1 MSTNNNNNVNDEA
14 RMIEARPSDIT
25 PVWHEVQRPANYN
38 PANTSTS
45 SIGVIQT
52 SMMRPNAIQ
61 PQAGPSTTNVT
72 IQPGPRQAE
81 IFNSSIQPQAGP
93 SREMFN
99 SSTAENNNAQP
110 QAGPSRQNFS
120 IVENNN
126 PQAGPSSTVSL
137 ENNPIND
144 NI

>member
-1 MSTNNNNNVNDEA
+1 
-14 RMIEARPSDIT
+14 
-25 PVWHEVQRPANYN
+25 
-38 PANTSTS
+38 
-45 SIGVIQT
+45 
-52 SMMRPNAIQ
+52 MRPNAIQ

-72 IQPGPRQAE
+72 IQPGPQQAE

-93 SREMFN
+93 SREMYN
-99 SSTAENNNAQP
+99 SSTTENNNA

-126 PQAGPSSTVSL
+126 AQAGPSVSL

>member
-1 MSTNNNNNVNDEA
+1 MSTNNNNIND
-14 RMIEARPSDIT
+14 EARPSDIV

-52 SMMRPNAIQ
+52 SLMRPNAIQ
-61 PQAGPSTTNVT
+61 PQAGPSTANIT

-81 IFNSSIQPQAGP
+81 ISENNNAQPQAGP
-93 SREMFN
+93 SREMYN
-99 SSTAENNNAQP
+99 SAENNNA

-126 PQAGPSSTVSL
+126 AQAGPSVSL